1 MGLFINVKTAFPE
14 TKRNLSS
21 LKNIYKDPER
31 LFTLIDGVAREYL
44 TKEIIEGKRVLLK
57 PNWVR
62 HSKNE
67 EDEWCLRTHDAFLLA
82 SLDYVLRLQPKEV
95 LIGDA
100 PIQGCQWGKMVSNE
114 LVKAV
119 DDLSTKYKIPI
130 SIKDF
135 RRVHFNQDQNNT
147 IEQKESIEN
156 YVIFDVGKKSYLEP
170 ITKKNSNQFR
180 VTVYNPDR
188 FHESHSPG
196 VHKYCITKE
205 LFDADVVISL
215 PKVKT
220 HQKAGI
226 TAALK
231 NIVGLNGDKDF
242 LPHHRIGG
250 TDQGG
255 DCYPGGNK
263 LRYWSELSLDE
274 ANRNK
279 GKWKYKIYTRI
290 SSILWRLSLP
300 KKVHNTAAGWYGND
314 TTWRMVMD
322 LNQIVYYGRKDGTL
336 GNERQR
342 LFFSLCDGIIG
353 GEGNGPLNPESLAL
367 GVVSFTN
374 SSGWNDLAMAQ
385 LMGMNTDKIPLLV
398 SAEKF
403 EKDDDIS
410 FRLNG
415 SDIPYLDFSKI
426 AITAEMPPGWLEYDK
441 N

>member
-14 TKRNLSS
+14 TTRDLSS
-21 LKNIYKDPER
+21 LKNIYKDPEK
-31 LFTLIDGVAREYL
+31 LFNLIDGVAREHL
-44 TKEIIEGKRVLLK
+44 TKTVIKGKRVLLK

-67 EDEWCLRTHDAFLLA
+67 EDEWCLRTHDSFLLA

-100 PIQGCQWGKMVSNE
+100 PIQGCQWSKMVN
-114 LVKAV
+114 
-119 DDLSTKYKIPI
+119 DDLIQAVNEFSNKYKIPVAV
-130 SIKDF
+130 KDF
-135 RRVHFNQDQNNT
+135 RRVHFDPNLNNA
-147 IEQKESIEN
+147 IEQKQPLDN

-170 ITKKNSNQFR
+170 ITKSDSNQFR

-188 FHESHSPG
+188 FKESHRPG

-205 LFDADVVISL
+205 LFDADVVISI
-215 PKVKT
+215 PKIKT

-250 TDQGG
+250 TDLGG
-255 DCYPGGNK
+255 DCYPGGNR

-279 GKWKYKIYTRI
+279 GNWKYKIYTRI
-290 SSILWRLSLP
+290 SSLLWRLSFP

-322 LNQIVYYGRKDGTL
+322 LNQIVYYGTKEGKL
-336 GNERQR
+336 KKNKQR

-353 GEGNGPLNPESLAL
+353 GEGDGPLKPKPLAL
-367 GVVSFTN
+367 GIVSFTN
-374 SSGWNDLAMAQ
+374 TSSWNDLVLSL
-385 LMGMNTDKIPLLV
+385 LMGMESKRIPLLV
-398 SAEKF
+398 SAKNF
-403 EKDDDIS
+403 EKNAKVA
-410 FRLNG
+410 FKLNG
-415 SDIPYLDFSKI
+415 DIVNFRAYSELAVK
-426 AITAEMPPGWLEYDK
+426 AEMPPGWIEYNK